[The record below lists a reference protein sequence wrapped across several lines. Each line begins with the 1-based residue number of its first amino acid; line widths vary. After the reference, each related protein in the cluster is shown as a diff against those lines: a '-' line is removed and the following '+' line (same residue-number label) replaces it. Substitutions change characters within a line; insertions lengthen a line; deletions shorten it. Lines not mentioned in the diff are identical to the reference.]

1 MLIKYEIKTIQKS
14 LLIIHDRECLFH
26 GSLNQFRIEHDIE
39 NVVKLFTPSHNSS
52 NTIVTV
58 NDSPLIMIID

>member
-1 MLIKYEIKTIQKS
+1 MNNHKGHLN
-14 LLIIHDRECLFH
+14 LGLFH
-26 GSLNQFRIEHDIE
+26 GSLNQLSIEHDIE